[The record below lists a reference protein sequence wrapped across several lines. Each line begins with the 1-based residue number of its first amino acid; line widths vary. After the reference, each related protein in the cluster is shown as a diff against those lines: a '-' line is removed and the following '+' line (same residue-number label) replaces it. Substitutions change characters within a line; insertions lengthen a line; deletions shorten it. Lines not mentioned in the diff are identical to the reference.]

1 MKLRNVADRT
11 RVLMVMVAMG
21 LVAFATVGSFRDR
34 HPSADRPVARE
45 KPEAQDSLAMA
56 SAISNLLRGPKP
68 AELRGDEWKLIAR
81 LYQREGEASAPDPLW
96 VRESGLL
103 PRAQQLVAL
112 LSAAD
117 SLGLAPNDYAIA
129 GARRSIEAASR
140 ATTARTAALAA
151 AELRLTASFVALLD
165 DLLTGRVDPRS
176 VERGWHIATNRS
188 VAAERILSSVA
199 ALRSGKAIDAVLAEL
214 RPDYGVYSPL
224 VQGLARYRTIAGK
237 GGWSRLP
244 EMGVLR
250 VGDSSAAI
258 GMLRTRLAAE
268 GYLSSANGGD
278 LFENELAES
287 IAAFQRRHGLTV
299 DSVLGPRTRKALN
312 VPVER
317 RIEQIDANLERLRWL
332 PADLGSRFVVVNIP
346 AFSLY
351 GYVGGDR
358 VLTMRVVVGDELVS
372 RRTPIFADTLEYV
385 EFGPYW
391 NVPRSIAVNEI
402 LPKVRRDRG
411 YLARN
416 GFQILRGWGDN
427 APAVDPRTLSDAA
440 LFSTRYRVRQLP
452 GPNNALGRVKFMF
465 PNDYNIYLHDT
476 PSKLL
481 FDEADRAHSHGCVRV
496 ADPPAL
502 AEFVLH
508 DRADWPADRIR
519 TALDAGRRVQ
529 VTVRPAIP
537 VYLVYLTAFVR
548 DGEVAFRDDIYSRDD
563 PLIRALRRGARASVV
578 ASRGG
583 D

>member
-1 MKLRNVADRT
+1 MKQRRVADLT
-11 RVLMVMVAMG
+11 RLLMVTIAVG
-21 LVAFATVGSFRDR
+21 VVAFATTGFVRERD
-34 HPSADRPVARE
+34 PSPDGFSARA
-45 KPEAQDSLAMA
+45 KPDAPDSLEIG
-56 SAISNLLRGPKP
+56 SALSSILRGPKP
-68 AELRGDEWKLIAR
+68 AVLRGDEWRLVAR
-81 LYQREGEASAPDPLW
+81 LYQSEGEGAAPAPLW
-96 VRESGLL
+96 VRDGAFL
-103 PRAQQLVAL
+103 PRAHELVAL
-112 LSAAD
+112 LAAAD

-129 GARRSIEAASR
+129 DVRRQVEAASSATSAR
-140 ATTARTAALAA
+140 ASALAA
-151 AELRLTASFVALLD
+151 ADLRLTASFVALLD
-165 DLLTGRVDPRS
+165 DLLTGRVEPRS

-199 ALRSGKAIDAVLAEL
+199 ALRGGKALDAVLAEL
-214 RPDYGVYSPL
+214 RPDYGVYAPL
-224 VQGLARYRTIAGK
+224 VQGLARYRTIAAQ
-237 GGWSRLP
+237 GGWPHLP
-244 EMGVLR
+244 EMRALR
-250 VGDSSAAI
+250 VGDSSATI
-258 GMLRTRLAAE
+258 GAVRTRLAAE
-268 GYLSSANGGD
+268 GYLPSATGGS
-278 LFENELAES
+278 LFDNELARS

-299 DSVLGPRTRKALN
+299 DSVLGPRTRRALN
-312 VPVER
+312 VPVEH

-332 PADLGSRFVVVNIP
+332 PANLGSRFVVVNIP

-351 GYVGGDR
+351 GYVDGDR

-372 RRTPIFADTLEYV
+372 RRTPIFADTMEYV

-416 GFQILRGWGDN
+416 GFQLLRGWGDN

-440 LFSTRYRVRQLP
+440 LFSTRYRLRQLP

-508 DRADWPADRIR
+508 DRADWSADRIR
-519 TALDAGRRVQ
+519 GALDAGRRVQ
-529 VTVRPAIP
+529 VSVRPGVP
-537 VYLVYLTAFVR
+537 VYLIYLTAFVR
-548 DGEVAFRDDIYSRDD
+548 DGEVAFRDDVYNRDD
-563 PLIRALRRGARASVV
+563 QLIRALRRGARASAVT
-578 ASRGG
+578 RGG
-583 D
+583 GA